1 MKHKMLETFAA
12 LAVWLACCTV
22 FAAVALGALGFFD

>member
-1 MKHKMLETFAA
+1 MKNKTIETVAG